1 MKGSHVQK
9 ENRFQTM
16 NMVLGLTAIVMV
28 VVCTLIAIT
37 TIRDLREL
45 EKEAEE
51 TKVSILNLGED
62 LKELEKGVEGLKVS
76 ILNLERSQDGIPI
89 PLTNK
94 ATDTDEDQASIVKE
108 PTEPAYMV
116 TVAEL
121 QTLAKIV
128 YREAMGIP
136 QKSHQAAVIW
146 CILNRV
152 DNGYWGDDIITV
164 ATYPNAFAWV
174 PDTPIKEEFMNL
186 AIDVVTRWN
195 WEKQGLQDVGR
206 TLPSTY
212 LYFTGDG
219 EFNHFTEK
227 WGGTEYWDWSLPD
240 PYLS

>member
-1 MKGSHVQK
+1 MKGRHVQK
-9 ENRFQTM
+9 GNKLQTL
-16 NMVLGLTAIVMV
+16 NKVLDWAIIGMV
-28 VVCTLIAIT
+28 VVCTLIAIPT
-37 TIRDLREL
+37 VRDLM
-45 EKEAEE
+45 
-51 TKVSILNLGED
+51 D
-62 LKELEKGVEGLKVS
+62 LEKGVEELKVS
-76 ILNLERSQDGIPI
+76 ILNLERQQDELQIA
-89 PLTNK
+89 LTHK
-94 ATDTDEDQASIVKE
+94 AAEMDEAQASAVQQ
-108 PTEPAYMV
+108 PTGQAYTV

-128 YREAMGIP
+128 YQEARGIP

-146 CILNRV
+146 CILNRL

-174 PDTPIKEEFMNL
+174 PDTPVEEEFMDL

-206 TLPSTY
+206 TLPATY

-219 EFNHFTEK
+219 DFNYFTREWK
-227 WGGTEYWDWSLPD
+227 GTEYWDWSLPD